1 VQATGA
7 TVQRGRARDGGAT
20 IAPKMHL
27 LRDLEA
33 RARARLPPAV
43 YDYYAGAAGDER
55 TLAENVEAWQRVW
68 LRPRALVD
76 VGAVDP
82 AVDLLGQRLAAPI
95 LLAPIAAQ
103 RLLHP
108 DGEVA
113 SARAAAAA
121 GSLYCLSTRATADL
135 AEVAHGADA
144 CGAAAARWFQLYVQ
158 TDRERTRAVLG
169 RLREHGYTQVVVTVD
184 VAVPGRR
191 ERELAHGPVPLP
203 GGATMT
209 THLPGDGTDGATA
222 KPMIGGWDARLH
234 WQDLGWIAEACDGL
248 GLVVKGV
255 LDGRDAELAIDHGAS
270 AVVVSNHGGRQLD
283 GVVPTAVAL
292 REVVAA
298 VAGRVPVLVDS
309 GIRSGADVV
318 RALALGASAVLVGR
332 PYAWGLAAGGADGG
346 GGEAGV
352 REVLDALVADT
363 ARSLALVGAQTPA
376 DVTEGHV
383 RLRGW

>member
-1 VQATGA
+1 
-7 TVQRGRARDGGAT
+7 
-20 IAPKMHL
+20 MHL

-43 YDYYAGAAGDER
+43 HDYYAGAAGDER
-55 TLAENVEAWQRVW
+55 TLTENVEAWQRVW

-82 AVDLLGQRLAAPI
+82 AIELLGHRLAAPV
-95 LLAPIAAQ
+95 LLAPVAAQ

-113 SARAAAAA
+113 SARAAAMS

-135 AEVAHGADA
+135 VEVARGADA
-144 CGAAAARWFQLYVQ
+144 TGAAPARWFQLYVQ
-158 TDRERTRAVLG
+158 SDRERSRAVLR

-191 ERELAHGPVPLP
+191 EREIAHGAIPLP
-203 GGATMT
+203 DGVWMT
-209 THLPGDGTDGATA
+209 SHVDDVEADRVTA
-222 KPMIGGWDARLH
+222 KPVVGGWDATLR
-234 WQDLGWIAEACDGL
+234 WDDLDWIAEECDGL
-248 GLVVKGV
+248 GLVVKGI
-255 LDGRDAELAIDHGAS
+255 LDGRDAELAIEHGAT

-292 REVVAA
+292 REVAA
-298 VAGRVPVLVDS
+298 TVAGRVPVLVD
-309 GIRSGADVV
+309 GGVRSGADVV

-332 PYAWGLAAGGADGG
+332 PYAWGLAAGGADGA

-363 ARSLALVGAQTPA
+363 ARSLALVGAPTPA
-376 DVTEGHV
+376 DLTGDHV